1 MNLLTISS
9 ELRQLLVLADEWKN
23 SSQIPEIEREIALDK
38 LKLIYSHLKN
48 ITPLSVSPLSA
59 VRESKPTAFAASNTS
74 LQGVFFDI
82 QEDNHSKLEPI
93 PSIKKQPS
101 SHVEELV
108 IPDFPLLNTRSK
120 EGDELPRLTLEE
132 ASPILE
138 SISSLVN
145 AINCSAKSAELKVEP
160 KKDATIANTQEV
172 LDVKVP
178 CSNVVI
184 PSVEEVV
191 KPHHTKI
198 ENHRL
203 GDVFEGKHA
212 FLNETISPNRQPDL
226 SSKLQHQHIT
236 DLNKAI
242 SFNDKF
248 LLVKELFKGDIQ
260 AYEKTIVTLNGFE
273 SLDQALIY
281 IHENHS
287 WDTSSDAANQLVE
300 LLQRKF
306 S

>member
-9 ELRQLLVLADEWKN
+9 ELRQLLELADEWKS

-48 ITPLSVSPLSA
+48 IAPSA
-59 VRESKPTAFAASNTS
+59 VDNFLVAEESKPATDAASHSN
-74 LQGVFFDI
+74 LQGVFYDI
-82 QEDNHSKLEPI
+82 QEGNDARLEPI
-93 PSIKKQPS
+93 PSIKAQPS
-101 SHVEELV
+101 SHVEELI
-108 IPDFPLLNTRSK
+108 IPDFPIMSSRFK
-120 EGDELPRLTLEE
+120 EGDELPRLTAEE

-138 SISSLVN
+138 SISSLVD
-145 AINCSAKSAELKVEP
+145 AINSSAKSAGVKVVTTTDAPVSKKHEVVEVIAPSLEVEKTADEEKVEHHH
-160 KKDATIANTQEV
+160 
-172 LDVKVP
+172 
-178 CSNVVI
+178 S
-184 PSVEEVV
+184 
-191 KPHHTKI
+191 KP
-198 ENHRL
+198 ESHRL
-203 GDVFEGKHA
+203 GDVFEGKQT

-226 SSKLQHQHIT
+226 ASKLQHQHIT

-248 LLVKELFKGDIQ
+248 LLIKELFKGNAQ
-260 AYEKTIVTLNGFE
+260 VYEETIVTLNGFE

-287 WDTSSDAANQLVE
+287 WDASSEAANQLVE